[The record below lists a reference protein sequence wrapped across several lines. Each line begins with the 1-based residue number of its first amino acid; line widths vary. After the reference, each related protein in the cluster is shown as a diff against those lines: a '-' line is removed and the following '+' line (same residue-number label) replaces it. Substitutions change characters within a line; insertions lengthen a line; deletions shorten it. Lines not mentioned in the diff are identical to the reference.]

1 MTWTKDL
8 INSLD
13 VFNVSTNLNL
23 TNQHFVKMTKKVQ
36 TDLGKLN
43 LLQNVTLPEMKEVID
58 HLDIFNVTK
67 LDIFNV
73 TNFDIVNATR
83 KTVADIEQ
91 QFNDNPLV
99 AHLKTLSQNSTKIK
113 IKDKNGSDSE
123 EESDENTT
131 DSPPNFLMERIKD
144 LQSFQT
150 GIGSSLKNLLSP
162 MDYLKNSPVKVKDLQ
177 MAMRIIPTLMP
188 YVLEANT
195 PKLKAFLKVGTRFT
209 LNELFQIHN
218 SLKDLHNFVAK
229 MRDGFVN
236 EKASTLIKMTD
247 LIIEKNVHLMRT
259 VLVLMVRAD
268 RSDKNVLLSQEDI
281 NELQEYLVS
290 PSDIYSILIP
300 RL

>member
-23 TNQHFVKMTKKVQ
+23 TNQHFVNMTKKVQ

-43 LLQNVTLPEMKEVID
+43 LLQNVTLPEMQDVIG
-58 HLDIFNVTK
+58 HFDIFNVTK

-73 TNFDIVNATR
+73 TNFDLVNATR

-91 QFNDNPLV
+91 QFNENPLV
-99 AHLKTLSQNSTKIK
+99 AHLKTLSKNSTKSN
-113 IKDKNGSDSE
+113 DKNSIESQE
-123 EESDENTT
+123 EIDENST
-131 DSPPNFLMERIKD
+131 DSPPNFLMERIKE

-162 MDYLKNSPVKVKDLQ
+162 IDYLKNSPVKVKDLR
-177 MAMRIIPTLMP
+177 MAMRLIPTLMP

-195 PKLKAFLKVGTRFT
+195 PKLKSFLKVGTRFT
-209 LNELFQIHN
+209 LNELFQVHS
-218 SLKDLHNFVAK
+218 SLRDLHNFVAK
-229 MRDGFVN
+229 MRDGFVT
-236 EKASTLIKMTD
+236 EKAPTLIKMSD

-268 RSDKNVLLSQEDI
+268 RSDKNVLLTQEDI
-281 NELQEYLVS
+281 DQLQEYLVS

-300 RL
+300 RQ